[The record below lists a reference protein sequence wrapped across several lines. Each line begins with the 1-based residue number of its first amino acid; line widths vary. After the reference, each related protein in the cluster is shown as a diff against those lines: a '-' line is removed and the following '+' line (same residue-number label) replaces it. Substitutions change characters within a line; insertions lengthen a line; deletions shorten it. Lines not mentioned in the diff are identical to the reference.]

1 MPNRLSLAL
10 DGIEALRPYVDL
22 WLAGY
27 LVNSAFANR
36 DFTELRDGEVRLT
49 HPLNAHLAH
58 TAALWRQVCEPV
70 ADWLKESFMRAAETS
85 LVHTRRRLSP
95 GTSEGRRVAS
105 DGWSRHPSGGRG
117 IVSLRPLAP
126 FRL

>member
-27 LVNSAFANR
+27 LVNTVFANR

-58 TAALWRQVCEPV
+58 TAALWRELAVPV
-70 ADWLKESFMRAAETS
+70 AGWLRDAFLRA
-85 LVHTRRRLSP
+85 VYHRRTEPGRMAGVGGSPSNRVRWERVPRLP
-95 GTSEGRRVAS
+95 
-105 DGWSRHPSGGRG
+105 P
-117 IVSLRPLAP
+117 
-126 FRL
+126 